1 MAKKKSIQP
10 QRQLSPNEYIRTK
23 ARELPIY
30 KCYIN
35 SYWLETGLTN
45 FIIARQHKNGN
56 FTLGFYFVDTYYQGL
71 FQSGTHFNYT
81 KDELEEFIGLLTPKI
96 SEKHILVEIA
106 YSLAHN
112 IIYGGIA
119 FAKKNGFKI
128 NKEFEISKYILEEDD
143 GKIEYIE
150 IEFGKSEFREKEKEK
165 VILER
170 FKNIK

>member
-1 MAKKKSIQP
+1 MTKKKQP
-10 QRQLSPNEYIRTK
+10 IKQLSPYEYIKTK
-23 ARELPIY
+23 ARTFPIS

-35 SYWLETGLTN
+35 SDWIDMATAN
-45 FIIARQHKNGN
+45 IVIARQKPSGN
-56 FTLGFYFVDTYYQGL
+56 FILGVYCLEFLGKGL
-71 FQSGTHFNYT
+71 VIARAFTNMTQANI
-81 KDELEEFIGLLTPKI
+81 DEFLEKMAPKKL
-96 SEKHILVEIA
+96 EVNMVVEIDYA
-106 YSLAHN
+106 LAHN

-128 NKEFEISKYILEEDD
+128 NKDFEISKYILEEDD